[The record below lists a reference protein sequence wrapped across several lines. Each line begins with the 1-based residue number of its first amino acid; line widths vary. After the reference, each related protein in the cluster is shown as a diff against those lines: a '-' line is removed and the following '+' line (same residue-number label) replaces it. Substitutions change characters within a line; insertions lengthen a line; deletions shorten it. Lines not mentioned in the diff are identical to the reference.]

1 MVIAALALVGAMIAV
16 YTLMYSMGFLGKL
29 ACGTG
34 GCETVQLWAK
44 DQGLPVPLAGA
55 LGYTALLIT
64 ALLGLQPAFVENRLI
79 PLVLISAAVIAAGFT
94 LYLTYLE
101 AYVINAWCRWCIASA
116 VLVVGIVASTLP
128 ELTRLRRNPGLAE
141 PVQADRL

>member
-1 MVIAALALVGAMIAV
+1 MVIAALALVGTMIAL

-44 DQGLPVPLAGA
+44 DQGLPVPLVGA
-55 LGYTALLIT
+55 LGYTALLLT
-64 ALLGLQPAFVENRLI
+64 ALLGLQPAFMENRLI

-116 VLVVGIVASTLP
+116 VLVIGIVAATLP
-128 ELTRLRRNPGLAE
+128 ELGRLRQKTDQAE
-141 PVQADRL
+141 LV

>member
-1 MVIAALALVGAMIAV
+1 MVIAALALVGALIAV

-44 DQGLPVPLAGA
+44 DQGLPVPLVGA
-55 LGYTALLIT
+55 LGYTALMIT
-64 ALLGLQPAFVENRLI
+64 AMLGLQPAFTGNRLI
-79 PLVLISAAVIAAGFT
+79 PLVLITAALIAAGFT

-101 AYVINAWCRWCIASA
+101 MYVINAWCRWCIASA
-116 VLVVGIVASTLP
+116 VIVIGIVAATLP
-128 ELTRLRRNPGLAE
+128 ELTRLRQDTA
-141 PVQADRL
+141 